1 MKKYWK
7 YFAAIAVIG
16 TVAGLL
22 IAYFCRKKCSKDIID
37 ESADFTDEEDFDLD
51 TDLKPVSEREYV
63 PLNKAGKNTP
73 ESTDITEEAA
83 V

>member
-1 MKKYWK
+1 MKKCWK

-22 IAYFCRKKCSKDIID
+22 IAYFCRKKRSKDFID
-37 ESADFTDEEDFDLD
+37 DSADFTDEEDFDLD
-51 TDLKPVSEREYV
+51 IDLKPVSDREYV